1 MEIEESES
9 DSDIEDPGDLNE
21 GTNVKTFSAG
31 GYWLLNQ

>member
-1 MEIEESES
+1 METEESES
-9 DSDIEDPGDLNE
+9 DSDIEDPGDE